1 MQLLHGWTVSKLR
14 TCMYIYGV
22 RLQGEYVVPCNE
34 VELVALVPSIHIYTF
49 YIGPTMANWT
59 LGLVIQKLKCTTAS
73 LGQLNHGF
81 IKLTP
86 LAVTGGILVSFFSS
100 AYWYA

>member
-1 MQLLHGWTVSKLR
+1 MPAFQVQQEELLPVLFINQSSFIAQLMQSIQHTTANATMQLLHGWTVSKLR

-49 YIGPTMANWT
+49 YIGPTMAN
-59 LGLVIQKLKCTTAS
+59 
-73 LGQLNHGF
+73 
-81 IKLTP
+81 
-86 LAVTGGILVSFFSS
+86 
-100 AYWYA
+100 